1 MSSNLKS
8 IKGVTLNVANKVY
21 IKEGDYDL
29 EENLKKDAI
38 AVFDAALEKLNFG
51 NSAVAAKEI
60 NEWVSV
66 VAYTIVVCSTHVN
79 ELFQIF
85 LFW

>member
-38 AVFDAALEKLNFG
+38 AVFDAALEKMNFG